1 MKAAHDIS
9 FTRYL
14 AAKRTVDD
22 RALNRGVWDA
32 LVRTLPARRPLRV
45 LELGAGIGT
54 MVQRA
59 WEWGLLPERT
69 AYTALDAAAENTG
82 EARRR
87 LAAWAEKGGIHAGAA
102 PGGGLALA
110 DSSRR
115 TELHFETADAF
126 EFAARAHP
134 EPWDLLLAHAF
145 LDLVDIPTSLP
156 ALFGLLRPRGLFYFT
171 LTFDGVTGFEPAF
184 DLVLDA
190 QIEALY
196 HRTMDERRVAGRP
209 SGDSR
214 SGRHLLAHLHASSA
228 KILAA
233 GSSDWVVIPAPGGGY
248 PADEA
253 AFLHFIVG
261 TVEAALTGH
270 PELDAAPLREWAA
283 ARHAQIERGE
293 LIYIAHQ
300 LDVLGAPPQD

>member
-1 MKAAHDIS
+1 MSAPEAIS

-32 LVRTLPARRPLRV
+32 LLAALPARRPLRV

-54 MVQRA
+54 MIQRS

-69 AYTALDAAAENTG
+69 VYTALDAAAENIG

-87 LAAWAEKGGIHAGAA
+87 LAAWAEMAGIHAGAA

-110 DSSRR
+110 DSRR
-115 TELHFETADAF
+115 AEIHFETADAL
-126 EFAARAHP
+126 EFAGRAHP

-145 LDLVDIPTSLP
+145 LDLVDIPAILP
-156 ALFGLLRPRGLFYFT
+156 ALFGLLHPGGLFYFT
-171 LTFDGVTGFEPAF
+171 LTFDGVTSFEPAF
-184 DLVLDA
+184 DAALDA

-214 SGRHLLAHLHASSA
+214 SGRHLLAHLQAA
-228 KILAA
+228 GAQILAA
-233 GSSDWVVIPAPGGGY
+233 GSSDWVVVPVRGGY

-253 AFLHFIVG
+253 AFLHFIVN
-261 TVEAALTGH
+261 TVEGALTGH
-270 PELDAAPLREWAA
+270 PALDAGRLPEWAA
-283 ARHAQIERGE
+283 ARRAQIERGE

-300 LDVLGAPPQD
+300 LDVLGAPPRSE